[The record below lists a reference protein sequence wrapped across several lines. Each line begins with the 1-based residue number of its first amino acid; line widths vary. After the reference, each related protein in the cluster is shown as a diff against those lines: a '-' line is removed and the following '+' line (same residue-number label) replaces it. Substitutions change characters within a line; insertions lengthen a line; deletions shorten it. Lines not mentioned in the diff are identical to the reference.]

1 MAEHAKH
8 HPDLETGSRI
18 IRASGITDASMKA
31 GDTGPDVSL
40 FRSATNLTDT
50 ALDVIRPIIL
60 GENAL
65 IVTSYDNLAAVLAMV
80 MALRPGLTFADRAA
94 MRILLTDQNRPAGR
108 VAQAAR
114 MTADRL
120 VSHFLRPGGV
130 HLSDP
135 RDIAAIQARDAIAAG
150 AIRVRIVNP
159 ERLKRKGRHSPEG
172 VLANMV
178 VGEDFAA
185 ISTAG
190 FSRRDLLDRAVI
202 IDRVASDGAAFAARR
217 DAAEAFWAAGMPCNR
232 EVARVLDGLLVPISI
247 EQAVA
252 SAVEITT
259 DYGSFRARAQPDHP
273 VQSALVGQALARI
286 YENGFAFVS
295 VPAGGGLAEIQ
306 DELERRMANNAA
318 RMIGNG
324 APPRGCWDAHVE
336 TATGGSWSDERIAS
350 ILGAKAPLTLDGS
363 IAPVDAETGFAAAY
377 RRMSCR
383 YRMRGTPGASDF
395 SGFPEIHRDR
405 MDIPATKGQVTSHAR
420 VMEEIAAAI
429 AGAFDDVSKR
439 ELGRLRRLA
448 LQSPEAA
455 YLVWKQGGMQ
465 QRTRFG
471 GPARTPVS
479 TEQNLLP
486 MFADMEIEEADRPD
500 PIAEALSARAYRGID
515 RSRIQVAVDL
525 AEKHEQVLCIVED
538 DLPRHALARRASE
551 ISDIPVLAVMSEAA
565 LRKDGLA
572 SREASYQRAETV
584 DLAISM
590 MAGHASGPML
600 IFASALQASQM
611 SLPNCA
617 VALIISAPDDVAAL
631 AGALSCIDGL
641 RKAAGRIH
649 CVTLDDG
656 IDREGDHVVNV
667 QPGDLVAQAARQMRS
682 SVAES
687 RDGVADI
694 IEDLAQRLEPG
705 LEVPNPGQ
713 LHVAVIESR
722 EPFSIFVLGGSSE
735 EADQAAMPPRL
746 LAICRDP
753 QSGEEVVRRNQV
765 GCADFLASLSWPP
778 RSDDPRVRPALP
790 GQDVLS
796 IIGRHMSHLTHWDAR
811 PERLVGLLESLARF
825 VSDGE
830 AGGEEILSD
839 LCLVSLELLGRRW
852 ADVLM
857 QSREFSGETTPGLDR
872 AIACLS
878 ERPVWEIDEIRA
890 KMVRLIDWRLVE
902 DAGRPKALH
911 ERVVAVIH
919 GTGEAELSV

>member
-94 MRILLTDQNRPAGR
+94 MRILLTDQSRPTGR

-135 RDIAAIQARDAIAAG
+135 RDIAAIKAREAIAAG

-159 ERLKRKGRHSPEG
+159 ERLVRKGRHSPEG

-190 FSRRDLLDRAVI
+190 FSRRDLLDRAVV
-202 IDRVASDGAAFAARR
+202 IDRVASDGSAFAARR
-217 DAAEAFWAAGMPCNR
+217 DAAETFWSAGMPCNR
-232 EVARVLDGLLVPISI
+232 EVSRVLDGLLVPVSV

-252 SAVEITT
+252 AAVEITT
-259 DYGSFRARAQPDHP
+259 GYGSFQARPQIEHP
-273 VQSALVGQALARI
+273 VQSALIGQALARV

-295 VPAGGGLAEIQ
+295 VPAGAGLTEIQ
-306 DELERRMANNAA
+306 DELQRRMANNAA

-324 APPRGCWDAHVE
+324 APPQGCWDAHVE
-336 TATGGSWSDERIAS
+336 TATGGNWPEERISS
-350 ILGAKAPLTLDGS
+350 ILGSQAPLALDGS
-363 IAPVDAETGFAAAY
+363 IAPIGGETVLTAAH

-383 YRMRGTPGASDF
+383 YRMRGTPGSSDF
-395 SGFPEIHRDR
+395 SGFPEIRRD
-405 MDIPATKGQVTSHAR
+405 IIELPATKGQLASHTR
-420 VMEEIAAAI
+420 VVEEIAAAV
-429 AGAFDDVSKR
+429 AGALDDASRK
-439 ELGRLRRLA
+439 EFARLSRLA
-448 LQSPEAA
+448 IQSPEAA
-455 YLVWKQGGMQ
+455 YLAWKQGGMQ
-465 QRTRFG
+465 QRARYG
-471 GPARTPVS
+471 GSTRTPAVA
-479 TEQNLLP
+479 EQNLLP
-486 MFADMEIEEADRPD
+486 MFADLEFDDADRPD
-500 PIAEALSARAYRGID
+500 PVAEALSARAFRGID
-515 RSRIQVAVDL
+515 RSRVQVAVDL
-525 AEKHEQVLCIVED
+525 AQKHGQILCLVED
-538 DLPRHALARRASE
+538 DLARHALARRASE
-551 ISDIPVLAVMSEAA
+551 ICDIPVLGVMSEAA
-565 LRKDGLA
+565 LRRDSIA
-572 SREASYQRAETV
+572 TREASYQRAETV

-590 MAGHASGPML
+590 MAGQTSGPML
-600 IFASALQASQM
+600 VFASALQASQM
-611 SLPNCA
+611 SLPDCA
-617 VALIISAPDDVAAL
+617 AALVLSVPEDVAVL
-631 AGALSCIDGL
+631 ASALSCIDGL
-641 RKAAGRIH
+641 GKNAGRVH

-656 IDREGDHVVNV
+656 IPRDTCQGLSVT
-667 QPGDLVAQAARQMRS
+667 PATLVAQAARQMRS

-694 IEDLAQRLEPG
+694 MEDLAQRLGSDVEAPT
-705 LEVPNPGQ
+705 PGQ

-765 GCADFLASLSWPP
+765 GCAEFLASLAWPP
-778 RSDDPRVRPALP
+778 RSDDPRVRPTLP
-790 GQDVLS
+790 GQEVLS
-796 IIGRHMSHLTHWDAR
+796 VIGRHMSHLTHWDAR

-825 VSDGE
+825 VTDGE
-830 AGGEEILSD
+830 AGGEEVLSD

-857 QSREFSGETTPGLDR
+857 QSREFSRETDPGLDR
-872 AIACLS
+872 AIACLND
-878 ERPVWEIDEIRA
+878 RPVWEIDELRTS
-890 KMVRLIDWRLVE
+890 MVRMIDWRLIE